1 MLISWACV
9 SSEVAFPEAAAD
21 GGGGGRCA
29 GHGEDCW
36 ELWGRPPLWDVFS
49 LVQFCCLNDL
59 QT

>member
-1 MLISWACV
+1 MW
-9 SSEVAFPEAAAD
+9 
-21 GGGGGRCA
+21 GGRGGRSG

-36 ELWGRPPLWDVFS
+36 ELRGRPPLWDVFS